1 MKKKHLMMLMLLF
14 IGAIASI
21 SLASCS
27 DDDDPATQV
36 YSYGWEDFQSSGSDF
51 SGLNE
56 METISN
62 AFKAAIGSSSPVTL
76 NGSASECDS
85 KIKAACEKV
94 EASLKGNAYN
104 FSGRFE
110 VKNVQTNKVVYSLQI
125 TQGSNLI

>member
-1 MKKKHLMMLMLLF
+1 MKKELLTTLVLLF

-27 DDDDPATQV
+27 DDDEPGTQV
-36 YSYGWEDFQSSGSDF
+36 YSYGWEDFYSSGPDF

-76 NGSASECDS
+76 NGTASECDS